1 MNNKALTLSLLMAAV
16 AVFFIYSYVSNIEEE
31 QKKRFGTEVVVIKAK
46 KNIKEMDTIDET
58 MIIAD
63 LVPKKFLE
71 PAAISYETQDT
82 GDKAIVRS
90 MKSLAGSVAIVPIRK
105 GEQITYS
112 KITEPSVRTGV
123 SPQIAIGKR
132 AVSVPVNNI
141 TGVSKLIKP
150 GDRVDVIALL
160 DVGGGKDA
168 KLTKTVL
175 QDVVVLAV
183 GLAVTN
189 NVARAIEPDPFGGK
203 DRIRNLAADTSFA
216 TITLEVDPAQVQL
229 ITAVLNN
236 GENSISLALRNNDDS
251 ELVPLQSTTI
261 YDVLGPDAAKIQRN
275 LAGARR

>member
-46 KNIKEMDTIDET
+46 KNIKEMDTMDET

-82 GDKAIVRS
+82 ADKAIVRS

-132 AVSVPVNNI
+132 AVSIPVNNI

-150 GDRVDVIALL
+150 GDRVDVISII

-183 GLAVTN
+183 GLSVTN

-203 DRIRNLAADTSFA
+203 DKIRNLASDTSFA
-216 TITLEVDPAQVQL
+216 TITLEVDPQQVQL
-229 ITAVLNN
+229 ITTVLNN
-236 GENSISLALRNNDDS
+236 GENSLTLSLRNNDDS
-251 ELVPLQSTTI
+251 ELVPLMSTTI

>member
-1 MNNKALTLSLLMAAV
+1 MNNRALTLSLLMAAI

-31 QKKRFGTEVVVIKAK
+31 QKKRFGTEVIVVKAK
-46 KNIKEMDTIDET
+46 KNIKEMDTLDET

-71 PAAISYETQDT
+71 PAAISYETQDA
-82 GDKAIVRS
+82 GDKAVVRS

-105 GEQITYS
+105 GEQVTYS

-150 GDRVDVIALL
+150 GDRVDVISII
-160 DVGGGKDA
+160 DVGGGKDS
-168 KLTKTVL
+168 KVTKTVL

-183 GLAVTN
+183 GLSVTN
-189 NVARAIEPDPFGGK
+189 NVARTIEPDPFGGK
-203 DRIRNLAADTSFA
+203 DRVKNLATDTSFA
-216 TITLEVDPAQVQL
+216 TVTLEVDPQQAQL
-229 ITAVLNN
+229 ITTVLNN
-236 GENSISLALRNNDDS
+236 GENSLTLSLRNNDDS
-251 ELVPLQSTTI
+251 ELVPLSSSTI
-261 YDVLGPDAAKIQRN
+261 YDVLGPDAAKVQRN
-275 LAGARR
+275 LSGARR

>member
-58 MIIAD
+58 MVIAD

-150 GDRVDVIALL
+150 GDRVDVISIL

-216 TITLEVDPAQVQL
+216 TVTLEVDPQQVQL

-236 GENSISLALRNNDDS
+236 GENAITLSLRNNDDS